1 MSTEPVVVDL
11 ADLREGKVDDLL
23 EDAFGPDS
31 LGIIII
37 RGLSEEYQRLRK
49 SVLLGA
55 SQLARLD
62 PSELA
67 KLEDEESSWLIGWS
81 RGKEKLRN
89 NEPDMLKGSY
99 YINCGTFA
107 HSDGL
112 KDVELAEEKQTY
124 PDLKGYVSNNLWP
137 EQLPEFERNVKE
149 LCKLIID
156 TATVVAQACD
166 RFMVKKGIPLA
177 DANYLEK
184 IVKTSTTTKA
194 RLLHYFPAE
203 SSGDDSDDSWCGQHI
218 DHSCLTGLTSAML
231 IDENANPETEL
242 TKSPDPDAGLYIRN
256 RHNQVVKVAIP
267 KDCLAFQTGEALQLV
282 TKDQFKAVPHYVRGA
297 AAPGVARNT
306 LAVFCQPSL
315 HQVVGSDNYT
325 FAQFCRDLI
334 KRYH

>member
-11 ADLREGKVDDLL
+11 ADLRDGKVDEVL

-37 RGLSEEYQRLRK
+37 RGLSEEYQQLRHD
-49 SVLLGA
+49 VLLGA
-55 SQLARLD
+55 SQLAQLD
-62 PSELA
+62 PKELE

-89 NEPDMLKGSY
+89 NEPDNLKGSY
-99 YINCGTFA
+99 YINCGTFV
-107 HSDGL
+107 HSEGL
-112 KDVELAEEKQTY
+112 KDVELVDEKRDY

-137 EQLPEFERNVKE
+137 SQLPQFENNVKK

-177 DANYLEK
+177 DTNYLEK
-184 IVKTSTTTKA
+184 IVRTSTTTKA

-203 SSGDDSDDSWCGQHI
+203 STDDDPDDSWCGQHI

-231 IDENANPETEL
+231 IDERADAQTEL
-242 TKSPDPDAGLYIRN
+242 NKSPDPDAGLYIRN
-256 RHNQVVKVAIP
+256 RRDQVVKVAIP

-282 TKDQFKAVPHYVRGA
+282 TQNQFKAVPHYVRGA
-297 AAPGVARNT
+297 KAPGVARNT

-315 HQVVGSDNYT
+315 HQVIDNDDYT